1 MHSATLQSADM
12 KEAHRR
18 LAQARILAG
27 YESATEAAEAM
38 GARPPT
44 YMGHENG
51 SRGFK
56 AEAER
61 YARFFK
67 VSLEWLLTGRGEPR
81 RESLDARVQALPA
94 AERARVHEFIEF
106 IESRAPLKDAS

>member
-1 MHSATLQSADM
+1 MRM
-12 KEAHRR
+12 KEPHQR
-18 LAQARILAG
+18 LAHARELAG
-27 YESATEAAEAM
+27 YETATEAADAM
-38 GARPPT
+38 GARRPT

-61 YARFFK
+61 YARFFR
-67 VSLEWLLTGRGEPR
+67 VSFEWLATGRGEPR

-94 AERARVHEFIEF
+94 EEQRRVREFIEF
-106 IESRAPLKDAS
+106 IESRRPLRDVG